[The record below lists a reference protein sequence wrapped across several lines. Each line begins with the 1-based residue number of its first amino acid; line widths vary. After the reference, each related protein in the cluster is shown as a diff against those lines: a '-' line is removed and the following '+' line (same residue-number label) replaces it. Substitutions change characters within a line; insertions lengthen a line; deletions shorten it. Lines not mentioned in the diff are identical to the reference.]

1 MVACLDKL
9 QIQCNRCSAGFTFQ
23 FRLNSSLM
31 KIELPKQNN
40 YEVAYN
46 KAAGLLR
53 DSDLGDTSSRC
64 GVRVGEGSTEAQKG
78 STEAQK
84 GSTEAQ
90 KGSTGEKILLVEY
103 LGSEQRILM
112 PEVRFQPGSLSGTEQ
127 ISGMEQISF
136 MEQILVLHYLTMQA
150 DHPSRGEYV
159 AYKNLPGASF
169 YSGPYRRRSVGRLL
183 ETFGDDPDELLS
195 AAKVIGG
202 TPDELGDVSA
212 RIRIF
217 PKIEAVIVLHRGD
230 EEFPPEAEILYRDD
244 VINFL
249 SLEDVSVLSGVLVSR
264 LSKAKGQLK
273 P

>member
-1 MVACLDKL
+1 
-9 QIQCNRCSAGFTFQ
+9 
-23 FRLNSSLM
+23 M

-53 DSDLGDTSSRC
+53 DSDPGEISLRC
-64 GVRVGEGSTEAQKG
+64 GVVVREGSTKAPKG
-78 STEAQK
+78 STEAQT
-84 GSTEAQ
+84 GSMGAQ
-90 KGSTGEKILLVEY
+90 TGSMGAQTGSGGEKTLLVEY
-103 LGSEQRILM
+103 LSSELRILL
-112 PEVRFQPGSLSGTEQ
+112 PEVRFQPGSLSRMEQVSATEQ
-127 ISGMEQISF
+127 ISI
-136 MEQILVLHYLTMQA
+136 MEQILVLHYLTVKA

-169 YSGPYRRRSVGRLL
+169 YSTPYRRRSIERLL
-183 ETFGDDPDELLS
+183 GTFGEKPDELLS

-202 TPDELGDVSA
+202 APAELGDVSA

-249 SLEDVSVLSGVLVSR
+249 SLEDIAVLSGVLASR
-264 LSKAKGQLK
+264 LSKAKRQMN